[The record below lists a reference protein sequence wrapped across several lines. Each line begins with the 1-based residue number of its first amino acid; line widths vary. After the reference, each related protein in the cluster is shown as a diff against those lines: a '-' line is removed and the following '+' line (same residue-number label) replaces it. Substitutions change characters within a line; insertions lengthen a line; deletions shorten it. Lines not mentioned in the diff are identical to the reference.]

1 MINPEDLRHKTG
13 TTSSGENP
21 PANATT
27 PEAETSENETPH
39 FTKESPY
46 PVEDEQLYLMQFK
59 DEHDTLNFLVRGIQN
74 ASRQA
79 YEVIKARWD
88 EGYFYHY
95 DREHHKKVHAE
106 FRAQREKYE
115 QVKADLQNL
124 LNQYQDEGDESKV
137 GIISQLLANHKENS
151 KLFGLLND
159 LELAK
164 QNENFWYLMQMPMEE
179 AIRFVHHGKYSTLDL
194 LESRSR
200 GGYQYEGFELEK
212 TKMIK

>member
-1 MINPEDLRHKTG
+1 MP
-13 TTSSGENP
+13 GENTTENNSSP
-21 PANATT
+21 EEQNATT
-27 PEAETSENETPH
+27 ELTED
-39 FTKESPY
+39 SPY
-46 PVEDEQLYLMQFK
+46 PIVDEAIYVLRFEDK
-59 DEHDTLNFLVRGIQN
+59 HDSQTYVVQGIHN
-74 ASRQA
+74 ASRKA

-124 LNQYQDEGDESKV
+124 VKQYQDEGDESKV

-151 KLFGLLND
+151 KLFGLFND